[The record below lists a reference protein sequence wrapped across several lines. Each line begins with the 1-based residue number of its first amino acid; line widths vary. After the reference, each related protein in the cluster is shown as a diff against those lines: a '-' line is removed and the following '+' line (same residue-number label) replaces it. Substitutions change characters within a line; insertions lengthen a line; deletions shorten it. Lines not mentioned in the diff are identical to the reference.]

1 MAKIT
6 LIGMHN
12 YTNGDIWPSS
22 IPAGISRDTF
32 INTVMLNYGECETL
46 YADPDFMKFAIS
58 NWFSVNQ
65 WGIEKAIKAINIEY
79 DPLYN
84 YDRHE
89 STTESTSKTEKI
101 NETNKRSGGE
111 SNVQSGGESNVK
123 SGKENNVKS
132 GGHSNTKSGNETTSA
147 TSSSD
152 SSATSSKTTTTNET
166 TEEKVSAFDSGE
178 YQPKNQTTTS
188 GTVEET
194 GSGSSKIETTTGN
207 THTYNDIKDT
217 FDYLNETDTTTYDNV
232 TDTKTYNNVTDTLTY
247 NDVTDKK
254 DGDNSESAERN
265 MTTRAYGNI
274 GVTTSQ
280 QMLQAELELAKY
292 NIYKTFASIFAS
304 DLLIL
309 VY

>member
-12 YTNGDIWPSS
+12 YTNGKIWPSS
-22 IPAGISRDTF
+22 VPAGISRDSF
-32 INTVMLNYGECETL
+32 INTIMLNYGECETL

-58 NWFSVNQ
+58 NWFYINQ
-65 WGIEKAIKAINIEY
+65 WGIEKAIKAITTEY

-84 YDRHE
+84 YDRYE
-89 STTESTSKTEKI
+89 SVTENTAKTETI

-111 SNVQSGGESNVK
+111 STVKNGDETNIK

-166 TEEKVSAFDSGE
+166 VEEKVSAFDSTA

-188 GTVEET
+188 GTVEES
-194 GSGSSKIETTTGN
+194 GNGSSNIETTSEN
-207 THTYNDIKDT
+207 THTYNDVKDT
-217 FDYLNETDTTTYDNV
+217 FEYSGETDTTTYDV
-232 TDTKTYNNVTDTLTY
+232 TDTKTYKNVTDTLTY
-247 NDVTDKK
+247 NNLTDKK
-254 DGDNSESAERN
+254 DGDNSEDTNRT

-280 QMLQAELELAKY
+280 QMLRDELELAKY
-292 NIYKTFASIFAS
+292 NIYKTFATIFAS